1 MLLEALH
8 LLFNLWSGRLKWDYN
23 SIKSD
28 WTSSTQWIIVSPKGV
43 LFLDLWHETTQV
55 NGTKVNACIR
65 ILSHKRLPWSQWH
78 FPVSRTSFPP
88 PPVTQRSWMPFGGL
102 SSVHRGH
109 GTGLELEGLFIF
121 FMCWT
126 MFFSGCERSFLA
138 FKNDPK
144 EKTLLT
150 KTAFAAEPF
159 QKFTSFQMMHS
170 SQREYSFKHWI
181 VF

>member
-1 MLLEALH
+1 MDNCFPKGSVISWSLAWNNTGKWQKGKCLH
-8 LLFNLWSGRLKWDYN
+8 QD
-23 SIKSD
+23 
-28 WTSSTQWIIVSPKGV
+28 IVSQKIALV
-43 LFLDLWHETTQV
+43 TVAFSSKQD
-55 NGTKVNACIR
+55 I
-65 ILSHKRLPWSQWH
+65 
-78 FPVSRTSFPP
+78 FPP

-126 MFFSGCERSFLA
+126 MLFSGCERSFLA